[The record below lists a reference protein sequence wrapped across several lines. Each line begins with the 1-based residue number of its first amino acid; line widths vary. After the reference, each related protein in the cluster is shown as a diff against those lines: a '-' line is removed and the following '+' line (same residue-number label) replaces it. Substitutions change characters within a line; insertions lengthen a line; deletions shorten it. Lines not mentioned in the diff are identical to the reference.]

1 MDWLNGYLSDLSVHF
16 QWYMVL
22 PVLMAHVLLPLI
34 TFFFFCR
41 YCLISFRWL
50 PGISYTLLSAGIY
63 IWEIKYHLQGS
74 PGLLAEILLLT
85 GCGCVMLKQK
95 RLEALTMS
103 VLVLSVLS
111 VSNGIMSW
119 IGYRIILPFILK
131 YEMWVLPSDTVRECS
146 RLLLVC
152 SLSAFILNYFRQ
164 SIEAANRQTL
174 IYLTIPVF
182 FISMVVRIIQT
193 SVYGDEIRVD
203 AGTGEV
209 LAALHIDHTELFLL
223 QLFACICLLVMLL
236 AYQKI
241 QSIFQAEQKVQ
252 LLEQQAAEQEVYIQ
266 EVVLRDRQT
275 RAFRHDI
282 RNHLTVL
289 AELLKAGQTDQACG
303 YLFSLEQAAMELSF
317 TVRTGNAAVD
327 ALLGSKCSL
336 AEQKG
341 IQIQCELMVPEH
353 SPIKDTDWCILL
365 SNALDNAIKA
375 CEMITEEDRYIHIGS
390 RKKGN
395 FYLLIIE
402 NSCSREL
409 REVPEDGIGLSNIR
423 AVAEKNHGTAEN
435 TVSDG
440 TYRLWVL
447 FPDLYTTEKE
457 HFTSILCSGEEN
469 RR

>member
-1 MDWLNGYLSDLSVHF
+1 MDWLNWYLSDISVHF

-22 PVLMAHVLLPLI
+22 PALMAHVLLPLI
-34 TFFFFCR
+34 TFSFFCR

-50 PGISYTLLSAGIY
+50 PGICYTLLSAGIY
-63 IWEIKYHLQGS
+63 VWEIKYHLQGG
-74 PGLLAEILLLT
+74 PGLLAEILLLM

-95 RLEALTMS
+95 RTKALTMS
-103 VLVLSVLS
+103 VLVLSFLS
-111 VSNGIMSW
+111 VSDGIMSW
-119 IGYRIILPFILK
+119 IGYRIVLPFILK
-131 YEMWVLPSDTVRECS
+131 YEMWVLPSDTVRECF

-152 SLSAFILNYFRQ
+152 SLSVFILNYFRQ
-164 SIEAANRQTL
+164 SIATTNRQTL
-174 IYLTIPVF
+174 IHLTIPVF

-209 LAALHIDHTELFLL
+209 LAVLHINHTELLFL
-223 QLFACICLLVMLL
+223 QLFACVCLLVKLL

-241 QSIFQAEQKVQ
+241 QSIFRAEQKVQ
-252 LLEQQAAEQEVYIQ
+252 LLEQQAVEQEIYIQ

-282 RNHLTVL
+282 KNHLTVL
-289 AELLKAGQTDQACG
+289 AELLKAGQTDRAYE
-303 YLFSLEQAAMELSF
+303 YLSNLEQAAMELSF

-341 IQIQCELMVPEH
+341 IRIQCELMVPEH

-365 SNALDNAIKA
+365 SNALDNAVKA
-375 CEMITEEDRYIHIGS
+375 CEVITEEDRFIHITS
-390 RKKGN
+390 RMKGN
-395 FYLLIIE
+395 FYLMTIG

-423 AVAEKNHGTAEN
+423 AVAEKNHGTVEN

-440 TYRLWVL
+440 TYRLRI
-447 FPDLYTTEKE
+447 F
-457 HFTSILCSGEEN
+457 FTGLHS
-469 RR
+469 

>member
-1 MDWLNGYLSDLSVHF
+1 MDWLNWYLSDISVGF
-16 QWYMVL
+16 QWYMVMPAL
-22 PVLMAHVLLPLI
+22 IAHVLLPLT

-41 YCLISFRWL
+41 YCMISFRWL
-50 PGISYTLLSAGIY
+50 PGICYTLLSAGIY
-63 IWEIKYHLQGS
+63 VWEIKYHLQGS
-74 PGLLAEILLLT
+74 PGLLVEILLLM

-131 YEMWVLPSDTVRECS
+131 HEMWILPSDTVRECF

-152 SLSAFILNYFRQ
+152 GLSVFILNYFRQ
-164 SIEAANRQTL
+164 SITTTNRQTL
-174 IYLTIPVF
+174 IQLTIPVF

-209 LAALHIDHTELFLL
+209 LATLHMNHTEFLFL
-223 QLFACICLLVMLL
+223 QLFACVCLLVTLL

-241 QSIFQAEQKVQ
+241 QSILQAEQKVQ
-252 LLEQQAAEQEVYIQ
+252 LLEQQAAEQENYIQ
-266 EVVLRDRQT
+266 EAVLRDRQT

-289 AELLKAGQTDQACG
+289 AELLKAGQTDQAYE
-303 YLFSLEQAAMELSF
+303 YLSNLEQSATELSF
-317 TVRTGNAAVD
+317 TFRSGNAAVD

-336 AEQKG
+336 AEQKR
-341 IQIQCELMVPEH
+341 IRIRCELMVPEY
-353 SPIKDTDWCILL
+353 SLIKDMDWCILL

-375 CEMITEEDRYIHIGS
+375 CEVITEEDRFIHITS

-395 FYLLIIE
+395 FFLLTIE
-402 NSCSREL
+402 NSCSRKL
-409 REVPEDGIGLSNIR
+409 REVPEDGIGLSNMR
-423 AVAEKNHGTAEN
+423 AVVEKNHGTVEN

-440 TYRLWVL
+440 TYRLRML

-457 HFTSILCSGEEN
+457 CFTSILCSEEEK